1 MLIVRVCVCACVR
14 VCVVTGLYWQD
25 AGDMHN
31 CAVTL
36 RWQEQMDTRVDLLL
50 TIVQTLSSQLA
61 ILQSDTARMQEN
73 QSRLTENCTES
84 QTKARPTC
92 NRCQTEEARPRPS

>member
-1 MLIVRVCVCACVR
+1 
-14 VCVVTGLYWQD
+14 
-25 AGDMHN
+25 MHN
-31 CAVTL
+31 CADTL
-36 RWQEQMDTRVDLLL
+36 KWQEQMDTRVDLLL
-50 TIVQTLSSQLA
+50 TTVQTLSSLLQSQLA
-61 ILQSDTARMQEN
+61 IVQFDIARMQEI

>member
-1 MLIVRVCVCACVR
+1 
-14 VCVVTGLYWQD
+14 
-25 AGDMHN
+25 MHN
-31 CAVTL
+31 CADTL
-36 RWQEQMDTRVDLLL
+36 KWQEQMDTRVDLLL
-50 TIVQTLSSQLA
+50 TTVQTLSSQLA
-61 ILQSDTARMQEN
+61 IVQFDTARMQEN

>member
-1 MLIVRVCVCACVR
+1 MR

-25 AGDMHN
+25 AADMHN
-31 CAVTL
+31 CADTL
-36 RWQEQMDTRVDLLL
+36 KWQEQMDTRVDLLL

-61 ILQSDTARMQEN
+61 IVQFDTARMQEN
-73 QSRLTENCTES
+73 QSRLTENCTELLHES

>member
-1 MLIVRVCVCACVR
+1 
-14 VCVVTGLYWQD
+14 
-25 AGDMHN
+25 MHN
-31 CAVTL
+31 CADTL
-36 RWQEQMDTRVDLLL
+36 KWQEQMDTRVDLLL

-61 ILQSDTARMQEN
+61 IVQFDTARMQEN

-84 QTKARPTC
+84 ETKARPTC